1 MPEDVMFQEAVQA
14 ARQGKRMR
22 ARDLL
27 TRLLRADQ
35 TNPKYWIWLSAVV
48 DTRKEQIYCLQSALK
63 LDPNDLEARK
73 GLILLGA
80 MEPGADI
87 TPVPP
92 IQRQWEVPLE
102 ENPRPTGLRALWA
115 NPVLRGVTLGTF
127 SIVILGLIAA
137 GVFGFHLGK
146 IPVAFFPTKTPGPS
160 PTMTTTPTS
169 IPRTHVADT
178 ATPIPPT
185 FVGPTPLWMLLD
197 ATYTP
202 TPMYVNT
209 PHAISEAYRSAI
221 RAIDRGNWQDALRFM
236 QQAVQVDP
244 NAPDLQYQIGMI
256 QLQLKDYS
264 AAKDAFDQALNLNPN
279 FGPAYLGRARSML
292 AQDPK
297 ADISKDLDSAIKFDP
312 QNGEAYLERAAFLLR
327 QEDYQAAQQD
337 LEKAQ
342 SLLPDSPLVYLE
354 IAQVALQEGDSEAAL
369 QNAQKALELDQT
381 SLPIYR
387 TVGQAAIL
395 NQDYELAIQT
405 LKTYVLYQPDEG
417 QAWALLGQAYY
428 GNQQYQPQAMD
439 ALSKAIDLDKSLAT
453 AYLYRGLIYLDL
465 NQGQDAVN
473 DLVQARR
480 LDNKSFE
487 ASLALGR
494 GLFETNRLNDAR
506 GQISSSL
513 DLATSDEQRAQV
525 YYYRALVLEALGNPP
540 AARQDWQALI
550 DLPAAAVPADWAAM
564 ARKQLAPTATAT
576 FTATPTPTPSRTPTA
591 TSTPSPTRTPTP
603 TKTLTPTRTQ
613 TATFTPSP
621 TRTPAPSPTTKGSPT
636 TTHTPA
642 PSGSAGPSTRTPT
655 PKPSSA
661 GG

>member
-14 ARQGKRMR
+14 ARQGKRIR

-35 TNPKYWIWLSAVV
+35 ANPQYWIWLSAVV

-63 LDPNDLEARK
+63 LDPDNSEARQ

-80 MEPGADI
+80 MAPGPDLAPAP
-87 TPVPP
+87 PV
-92 IQRQWEVPLE
+92 QRLWEVPLE

-115 NPVLRGVTLGTF
+115 NPVLRGIFLGVL
-127 SIVILGLIAA
+127 SIAILGLVVA
-137 GVFGFHLGK
+137 GIFGFRFGK
-146 IPVAFFPTKTPGPS
+146 LPVAFFPTKTPGPS
-160 PTMTTTPTS
+160 PTFTTTPTT
-169 IPRTHVADT
+169 IPRTKIAVT

-185 FVGPTPLWMLLD
+185 FAGPTPLWMLLD

-221 RAIDRGNWQDALRFM
+221 RAIDRDNWQDALRFM
-236 QQAVQVDP
+236 QQAIQVDP
-244 NAPDLQYQIGMI
+244 TAPDLQYQIGEI
-256 QLQLKDYS
+256 QLQLENYPQ
-264 AAKDAFDQALNLNPN
+264 AIDAFGQALDLNPT
-279 FGPAYLGRARSML
+279 FGPAYLGRARALL

-297 ADISKDLDSAIKFDP
+297 ADVSKDLDSAIKFDP
-312 QNGEAYLERAAFLLR
+312 QDGEAYLERAAFALR
-327 QEDYQAAQQD
+327 QGDSQAAQED
-337 LEKAQ
+337 LNKAQ
-342 SLLPDSPLVYLE
+342 SLLPDSPLLYLE
-354 IAQVALQEGDSEAAL
+354 NAQAAMQQGDGKAAL
-369 QNAQKALELDQT
+369 QNAQKALQLDRT

-387 TVGQAAIL
+387 MLGQAAVL
-395 NQDYELAIQT
+395 NQDFELAIET
-405 LKTYVLYQPDEG
+405 LKTYLLYQPDEA

-428 GNQQYQPQAMD
+428 GNKQYNPQAME
-439 ALSKAIDLDKSLAT
+439 ALSKAIELDKSQAN
-453 AYLYRGLIYLDL
+453 AYLYRGLINLDL

-494 GLFETNRLNDAR
+494 GLFATNRLNDAR

-513 DLATSDEQRAQV
+513 DLAQTDEQRAQV

-550 DLPAAAVPADWAAM
+550 HLPQAAVPSDWAAL
-564 ARKQLAPTATAT
+564 ARKQLEPTATAT
-576 FTATPTPTPSRTPTA
+576 FTNTPTPTPSRTPTVTA
-591 TSTPSPTRTPTP
+591 TPIPTRTPTATNTPPP
-603 TKTLTPTRTQ
+603 THASTPT
-613 TATFTPSP
+613 
-621 TRTPAPSPTTKGSPT
+621 PTTSATNTPPPASLKGSPT

-642 PSGSAGPSTRTPT
+642 PSGSPAPVTRSPT
-655 PKPSSA
+655 PSAA

>member
-14 ARQGKRMR
+14 AREGKRIR

-35 TNPKYWIWLSAVV
+35 ANPKYWIWLSAVV

-80 MEPGADI
+80 MEPGADV

-102 ENPRPTGLRALWA
+102 ENPRPTGLRAVWA
-115 NPVLRGVTLGTF
+115 NPISRGIILGTL

-137 GVFGFHLGK
+137 GVFGFRLGK
-146 IPVAFFPTKTPGPS
+146 LPVAFIPTKTPGPS
-160 PTMTTTPTS
+160 PTFTTTPTT
-169 IPRTHVADT
+169 IARTHVADT

-202 TPMYVNT
+202 TPMYVDT
-209 PHAISEAYRSAI
+209 PHPISEAYRSAI
-221 RAIDRGNWQDALRFM
+221 RAIERGNWQDALRFM

-256 QLQLKDYS
+256 ELQLQNYS
-264 AAKDAFDQALNLNPN
+264 DAKDAFDQALKLNPK
-279 FGPAYLGRARSML
+279 FGPAYLGRARTML

-297 ADISKDLDSAIKFDP
+297 ADIAKDLDSAIKYDP

-327 QEDYQAAQQD
+327 QEDYQAAKQD

-342 SLLPDSPLVYLE
+342 NLLPDSPQVYLE
-354 IAQVALQEGDSEAAL
+354 IAQVALQEGDGQTAL

-381 SLPIYR
+381 SLTIYS

-395 NQDYELAIQT
+395 NQDYKLAIQT
-405 LKTYVLYQPDEG
+405 LKTYLLYQPDEG

-428 GNQQYQPQAMD
+428 GNKQYEPEAMD
-439 ALSKAIDLDKSLAT
+439 ALSKAIDLDKSQAA

-494 GLFETNRLNDAR
+494 GLLATNRLNDAR

-513 DLATSDEQRAQV
+513 DLAQTDEQRAQV
-525 YYYRALVLEALGNPP
+525 YYYRALVLEASGNPP

-550 DLPAAAVPADWAAM
+550 ELPESAVPANWATL

-591 TSTPSPTRTPTP
+591 TGTPTPTRTPTP
-603 TKTLTPTRTQ
+603 TYTPTPTRTQ
-613 TATFTPSP
+613 TPTLTPSA
-621 TRTPAPSPTTKGSPT
+621 TRTPTASPTAKGSPT
-636 TTHTPA
+636 ATL
-642 PSGSAGPSTRTPT
+642 TRTPSKSPATPTRNPT
-655 PKPSSA
+655 PKPSTT